1 MLIEDGVNMS
11 YSVSAARRTTALD
24 FREIKS
30 RIRKSQNKKTEPII
44 REYVVAASIF
54 LAHATLENYI
64 SDIFSGFAN
73 GLQSSPIK
81 GSDIPEQLQAHLFL
95 NRIDKTKIYG
105 SMIGTH
111 SEVDSLTSISK
122 SLKANAGTVVDNSQ
136 TIFRFTGQDIFTS
149 YKYPSIENI
158 KKIFHRIGEP
168 KIFQKLDIILKRDSQ
183 SLLESLGSLRTQLA
197 HTGQLP
203 GVSPSDVIKRIGD
216 LELFVSAIDRVMYKL
231 VTTSSGQHTW
241 KLHIC

>member
-1 MLIEDGVNMS
+1 MLIEDEVDMS
-11 YSVSAARRTTALD
+11 YSVSAARKTTSLD
-24 FREIKS
+24 FKEIKS
-30 RIRKSQNKKTEPII
+30 RIRKSQNKKIEPII

-54 LAHATLENYI
+54 LAHATLENYM
-64 SDIFSGFAN
+64 SDMFSGFAN

-95 NRIDKTKIYG
+95 SRIDKTKIYG
-105 SMIGTH
+105 AAIGTH

-122 SLKANAGTVVDNSQ
+122 SLKTNAGSVVDNSK

-149 YKYPSIENI
+149 YKYPSVENI

-168 KIFQKLDIILKRDSQ
+168 KIFQKLDIVLKKDSQ

-197 HTGQLP
+197 HTGQIP

-216 LELFVSAIDRVMYKL
+216 VELFVSAIDRVMYKL
-231 VTTSSGQHTW
+231 VTNSSGQHTW
-241 KLHIC
+241 KSHIC